1 MTHMSNESRTRITSV
16 LNTPGISRK
25 LTLGF
30 FAVILVVGGTLPL
43 TLMSFQKIDAASD
56 QAQDSSRTLRNVAVF
71 QRRIGDVRASARDLS
86 ARDNA
91 VVRGKLTTTLQEAL
105 DAARCIGEPAKC
117 DAPLL
122 AGEQLPTDEA
132 ARWQAIAASAAAAK
146 TTFETTMSS
155 DRRAAVNALDAEL
168 AREVDVPS
176 QELAEQIASRGI
188 DAQSEITRTIAS
200 SVGLLVGAMVASIM
214 LAALLATIIPRRL
227 MKRLEHLRHVSHRL
241 AHGDLEARADEHL
254 ARRNDEIGDLIAD
267 FNLMAMAMQR
277 QTLDLRTAQ
286 EQLHIALQQEQ
297 ERATRDPLTGLRN
310 HRYFQDCLSAE
321 IERCRRSG
329 GHVTIAVLDL
339 DNFKQVND
347 RFGHSEGDAVLRRAT
362 KGISDNLRPYDLA
375 CRLGG
380 EEFGIIFPEASA
392 EEAIVVLDRIAQ
404 HILPFGPNGERLS
417 FSGGVTT
424 WPLHAETQTELY
436 QRADEASYTA
446 KMQGKAC
453 SLVYDPTKVSQ
464 MGSEERTMSRER
476 DAMLTTATTLVSAVD
491 QKDPYTRHHSELVA
505 IYAAT
510 IARSMRLDEPTVKLV
525 YRAGLLH
532 DVGKIGIADEILVKG
547 SQLTHDEWVQLRMH
561 PEFSYRILEA
571 AAMEP
576 VATWTR
582 HHHEH
587 YDGSGY
593 PFGLAGEDIPIGS
606 RIILVADAFESMTSD
621 RVYRRALG
629 QRQAIEELVAGAGR
643 QFDPQVVE
651 AMVALV
657 EQGVF
662 VQVMQQHGRVIE
674 VEPIDE
680 RGEIVEL
687 DPASRDAAVASAAL
701 DGVPPSPHATSEAE
715 QWALDQ
721 ITDEHW
727 AQPPAV
733 HQPIQQ
739 EQAQAQEQVQQPAQA
754 MQPAEQAPQWTQQ
767 QWDEYQRQ
775 AALEQAAFDAAQ
787 LQQAQLSAEAAQ
799 AQVEAHADAVPEHPA
814 FDPSQWAPPSP
825 EDLAA

>member
-1 MTHMSNESRTRITSV
+1 MSNEPRIRITRA

-30 FAVILVVGGTLPL
+30 FAVSLVVGATLPL
-43 TLMSFQKIDAASD
+43 TLLSFQRIDAASD
-56 QAQDSSRTLRNVAVF
+56 RAQDSSKTLRNVAVF

-91 VVRGKLTTTLQEAL
+91 VVRGNLTTTLQEAL

-122 AGEQLPTDEA
+122 AGEQLPADEA
-132 ARWQAIAASAAAAK
+132 ARWQAIAARAAAAK
-146 TTFETTMSS
+146 STFETTLAS

-168 AREVDVPS
+168 ARKVDVPS

-200 SVGLLVGAMVASIM
+200 SVGLLVGAMIASIM
-214 LAALLATIIPRRL
+214 LAALLATIIPQRL

-310 HRYFQDCLSAE
+310 HRYFQDCLGAE
-321 IERCRRSG
+321 IERCRRTG
-329 GHVTIAVLDL
+329 GNVSIAVLDL

-380 EEFGIIFPEASA
+380 EEFGIIFPEATA
-392 EEAIVVLDRIAQ
+392 EDAIMVLDRIAQ
-404 HILPFGPNGERLS
+404 HILPLGPNGERLS

-424 WPLHAETQTELY
+424 WPLHAETQAELY
-436 QRADEASYTA
+436 QRADEAGYTA

-453 SLVYDPTKVSQ
+453 SVIYDPAKVTA
-464 MGSEERTMSRER
+464 MNSEERTMQRSR

-561 PEFSYRILEA
+561 SEFSYRILEA
-571 AAMEP
+571 TAMEP

-587 YDGSGY
+587 YDGTGY
-593 PFGLAGEDIPIGS
+593 PFGLAGEAIPLGS

-621 RVYRRALG
+621 RIYRRALG
-629 QRQAIEELVAGAGR
+629 QRQAIEELFTGAGR
-643 QFDPQVVE
+643 QFDPQVVA

-662 VQVMQQHGRVIE
+662 TQVMQQHGRVIE
-674 VEPIDE
+674 VEPIDGQ
-680 RGEIVEL
+680 GEVVEM
-687 DPASRDAAVASAAL
+687 DPAAREAVVASAAL
-701 DGVPPSPHATSEAE
+701 DGVPPPPHATSDAE

-721 ITDEHW
+721 ITDEQW

-733 HQPIQQ
+733 HQPVQ
-739 EQAQAQEQVQQPAQA
+739 EAQSQTPTQQPAAQ
-754 MQPAEQAPQWTQQ
+754 ETQWTQD

-775 AALEQAAFDAAQ
+775 AAQEQAAFDASQ
-787 LQQAQLSAEAAQ
+787 LQQAQHSADAAG
-799 AQVEAHADAVPEHPA
+799 AQLQEHAEAVPEHPA

-825 EDLAA
+825 DDLAA